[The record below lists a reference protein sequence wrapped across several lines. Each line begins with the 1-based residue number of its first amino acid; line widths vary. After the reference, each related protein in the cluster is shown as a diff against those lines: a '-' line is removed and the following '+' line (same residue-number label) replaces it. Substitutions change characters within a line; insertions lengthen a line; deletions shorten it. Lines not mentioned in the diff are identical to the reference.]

1 MARLFKTNV
10 TSEGTITA
18 TTFSGSGASLTSLNG
33 SNISSGTVADAR
45 IASTIART
53 TSPAITTSITTPS
66 TSFDLLNTTATTVN
80 AFGAAGTLNLATSAY
95 DVNIGNTGTLGG
107 YTQTVNLFTGTS
119 STGTNQTINLGT
131 GNFGTASQTINI
143 GTGTITSATRTIN
156 IGSTSGTGTTNI
168 RGTVNHAG
176 TTSPIQLNSVSGN
189 TGQVLTSAGAGNTPT
204 WTTPA
209 SHTLISSVAFT
220 SAPSFTSIPQTYKR
234 LYAVIVF
241 ATLGTFSGALI
252 YSVNGAGTG
261 YSRFQPGVSTTF
273 TSSAGAAAVLT
284 LAGTAPVVGDS
295 YWVEINNYTQPNSRS
310 IGSGSV
316 YTFGNLIPAAVT
328 SFAFGG
334 STTFGTATGTA
345 YLYGVN

>member
-1 MARLFKTNV
+1 MN
-10 TSEGTITA
+10 
-18 TTFSGSGASLTSLNG
+18 
-33 SNISSGTVADAR
+33 
-45 IASTIART
+45 
-53 TSPAITTSITTPS
+53 TSPSIATPSFTNGITLSSTTTPI
-66 TSFDLLNTTATTVN
+66 
-80 AFGAAGTLNLATSAY
+80 TLNAS
-95 DVNIGNTGTLGG
+95 V
-107 YTQTVNLFTGTS
+107 GTS
-119 STGTNQTINLGT
+119 
-131 GNFGTASQTINI
+131 
-143 GTGTITSATRTIN
+143 
-156 IGSTSGTGTTNI
+156 
-168 RGTVNHAG
+168 
-176 TTSPIQLNSVSGN
+176 
-189 TGQVLTSAGAGNTPT
+189 GQVLTSAGTGATPT

-241 ATLGTFSGALI
+241 ATLGTFSGSLI

-273 TSSAGAAAVLT
+273 TTSAGASAVLT
-284 LAGTAPVVGDS
+284 LAATAPVVGDS
-295 YWVEINNYTQPNSRS
+295 YWVEINNYTQANSRS